1 MSALLKR
8 IALKLCR
15 ISCISSLT
23 AFAAACSTTKELPPL
38 EKVAAVDLNR
48 FMGDWYVLANIPT
61 FLEKGA
67 HNAVENYQMNADGSI
82 AIKFTFYK
90 DGFDGELRTLRMTGT
105 IVEGTSNAEWKV
117 SPFWPLRFPYYTID
131 LDPDYKWVIVATPNR
146 GYLWIM
152 AREPSLPEN
161 QLNSLIEKMVARGF
175 NREAI
180 QIVPQKW
187 PKQG

>member
-1 MSALLKR
+1 M
-8 IALKLCR
+8 
-15 ISCISSLT
+15 
-23 AFAAACSTTKELPPL
+23 
-38 EKVAAVDLNR
+38 EKVGAVDLHR

-82 AIKFTFYK
+82 AIKFTFHK
-90 DGFDGELRTLRMTGT
+90 NGFDGELKTLRMTGT
-105 IVEGTSNAEWKV
+105 VVEGTSNAEWKV

-152 AREPSLPEN
+152 ARESSLPGS
-161 QLNSLIEKMVARGF
+161 QLNELIEKMVARGF
-175 NREAI
+175 AREAI

-187 PKQG
+187 PNKGK